1 MLGMI
6 IVLAA
11 VLFVVLPVVF
21 AAFAIL
27 PAVLSGAVVLVLAV
41 IRAGGGIPAG
51 IVLGYALYRTV
62 RKSRI
67 EAKTE

>member
-11 VLFVVLPVVF
+11 VLFVVFPFVF
-21 AAFAIL
+21 AVIAIL
-27 PAVLSGAVVLVLAV
+27 LAVLSGAAVLVLAV
-41 IRAGGGIPAG
+41 LRSGGGVLAG
-51 IVLGYALYRTV
+51 IVLGYALYRTI

-67 EAKTE
+67 AAKTE